1 MDILFLTHQIPNQY
15 LGATIRPFHL
25 IKNFSEEYNYN
36 ISLISFVTDMQ
47 MNYVDEIKRYCQ
59 NTLFLP
65 LRSLNNRRII
75 AIETLRNT
83 LSPKNIISKIKSKNG
98 VFDPSYY
105 AVRDIQKRIDG
116 FIERYR
122 FDAVYSDA
130 GMAGYVANSSLP
142 KIVEPLDI
150 NYKNWLHYSIKKSGF
165 PIKIYWLIRFLQT
178 MYREIY
184 IYKKFDYCVVVTEN
198 DKKSIDRYLQN
209 VIVIP
214 NGVDT
219 DYFKPIDIEDDY
231 PSLIFTGA
239 MNGGKNIDAVMYFYS
254 EIYPIVRK
262 RYPEITFYIVGND
275 PHPEIQKL
283 GRDPSVVVTGFVEDI
298 RLYLSKSS
306 VFVCPYIYGSGM
318 KNKVLE
324 AMAMG
329 KPVVSTPTG
338 ALGIDISDG
347 ENIVIADNP
356 KDFAMG
362 IINLLD
368 NEKLRQK
375 IGYKGR
381 RLIENRYSWGKTT
394 DKLQRLFEQI
404 VR

>member
-1 MDILFLTHQIPNQY
+1 
-15 LGATIRPFHL
+15 
-25 IKNFSEEYNYN
+25 
-36 ISLISFVTDMQ
+36 
-47 MNYVDEIKRYCQ
+47 
-59 NTLFLP
+59 
-65 LRSLNNRRII
+65 
-75 AIETLRNT
+75 
-83 LSPKNIISKIKSKNG
+83 
-98 VFDPSYY
+98 
-105 AVRDIQKRIDG
+105 
-116 FIERYR
+116 
-122 FDAVYSDA
+122 
-130 GMAGYVANSSLP
+130 
-142 KIVEPLDI
+142 
-150 NYKNWLHYSIKKSGF
+150 
-165 PIKIYWLIRFLQT
+165 
-178 MYREIY
+178 
-184 IYKKFDYCVVVTEN
+184 
-198 DKKSIDRYLQN
+198 
-209 VIVIP
+209 
-214 NGVDT
+214 
-219 DYFKPIDIEDDY
+219 
-231 PSLIFTGA
+231 
-239 MNGGKNIDAVMYFYS
+239 MYFYS

-283 GRDPSVVVTGFVEDI
+283 SKDPSVVVTGFVEDI
-298 RLYLSKSS
+298 RLYLPKSS

-356 KDFAMG
+356 RDFAAG

-394 DKLQRLFEQI
+394 DRLQRLFEQI